1 MMENI
6 ETVVSA
12 MGFPIA
18 ITIFLLWERQKT
30 TCEMIGV
37 LHELH
42 LAICKLGER
51 CDKK

>member
-1 MMENI
+1 MENI
-6 ETVVSA
+6 ETIVST

-30 TCEMIGV
+30 ILKIVNV

-42 LAICKLGER
+42 CAICKLGER
-51 CDKK
+51 WNK

>member
-6 ETVVSA
+6 ETVVST

-18 ITIFLLWERQKT
+18 IAIYLLWERQKT
-30 TCEMIGV
+30 TREMINV

-42 LAICKLGER
+42 LSICKLGER
-51 CDKK
+51 CKK